1 MIGTLRARSTSG
13 DTSEHMAGTAPD
25 MSRLGLGL
33 IAMAVMLALTI
44 LAMGAVG
51 RFLGPSH
58 PRRAIAVRVVLW
70 IGTAVLI
77 LILLQLRQ

>member
-1 MIGTLRARSTSG
+1 MA
-13 DTSEHMAGTAPD
+13 DTGPD

-33 IAMAVMLALTI
+33 VAMAVMLALTI
-44 LAMGAVG
+44 LGMRAVG
-51 RFLGPSH
+51 RFLDPSD

-77 LILLQLRQ
+77 VILLQLR